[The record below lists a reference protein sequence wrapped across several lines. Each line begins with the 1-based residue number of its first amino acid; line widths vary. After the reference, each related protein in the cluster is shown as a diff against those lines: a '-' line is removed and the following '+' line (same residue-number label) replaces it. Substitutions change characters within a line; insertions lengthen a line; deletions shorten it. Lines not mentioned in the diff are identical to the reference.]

1 MIPLIYFHSVAPAKN
16 LQWSRSYLT
25 LELKHFERLL
35 KYFNRTG
42 TETLDLDEYFDSMG
56 KTSQKKKQVVITFDD
71 GYADFWI
78 YVYPLLQKYQ
88 CKATVFVSPGL
99 VDLKAGVRKNLA
111 DVWNGN
117 AGMEEI
123 QRWGYLS
130 WEEMRIM
137 EQSGLVDVQSHTYSH
152 TKYFTDG
159 KLKGFH
165 RPGGDCFNAVGNLF
179 PERKPYYIEDKGFE
193 KLIPYGYP
201 LFTETSSVIA
211 RRVTINPLFTE
222 EVLQSFSKHNWSEPY
237 NFLQLKEHIDPIY
250 QSYIS
255 KNELITAVESEAD
268 FKTRVRFE
276 LEESKLQI
284 EKALGKNIRYLCW
297 PHGDNDLYA
306 HNLALE
312 LGYTAT
318 TLGSKQKLESTKNRI
333 PTRIGI
339 GAFRDNDILTLWKS
353 IYKMEAAR
361 KAFPFYTLQ
370 QVYNYLHYGKKA

>member
-1 MIPLIYFHSVAPAKN
+1 MIPLIYFHSVAPSKN
-16 LQWSRSYLT
+16 LQWSRAYLT
-25 LELKHFERLL
+25 LELRHFERLL
-35 KYFNRTG
+35 KYFNNTG
-42 TETLDLDEYFDSMG
+42 TETLDLDEYFHSTE

-78 YVYPLLQKYQ
+78 YVFPLLQKYQ
-88 CKATVFVSPGL
+88 KKATVFVSPGL
-99 VDLKAGVRKNLA
+99 VDLRSGVRKNMA
-111 DVWNGN
+111 DVWNGT
-117 AGMEEI
+117 ASMEEI
-123 QRWGYLS
+123 QCWGYLS

-137 EQSGLVDVQSHTYSH
+137 EQSGLVDIQSHTFTH
-152 TKYFTDG
+152 TKYFTDA

-165 RPGGDCFNAVGNLF
+165 RPGGDCFNAAGNLY
-179 PERKPYYIEDKGFE
+179 PERKPYYIEDKEFE

-211 RRVTINPLFTE
+211 RRVTINPSFTD
-222 EVLQSFSKHNWSEPY
+222 EVLLSFKNHNWSEPY
-237 NFLQLKEHIDPIY
+237 NFLKLKEQIDPIY
-250 QSYIS
+250 QSYS
-255 KNELITAVESEAD
+255 MKNALITDVESETD
-268 FKTRVRFE
+268 FKARVRFE

-284 EKALGKNIRYLCW
+284 EKALEKNIRYLCW

-312 LGYTAT
+312 LGYKAT
-318 TLGSKQKLESTKNRI
+318 TLGSKQKLESTTNRI

-339 GAFRDNDILTLWKS
+339 GTFRDNNTLTLVKS

-361 KAFPFYTLQ
+361 KAFPYYTLQ